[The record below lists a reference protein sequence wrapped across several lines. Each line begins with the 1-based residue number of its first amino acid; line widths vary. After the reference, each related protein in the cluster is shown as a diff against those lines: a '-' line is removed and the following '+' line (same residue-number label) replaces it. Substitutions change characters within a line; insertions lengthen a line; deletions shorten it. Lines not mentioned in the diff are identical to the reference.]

1 MRTLGLPGILGS
13 AKAGARNKH
22 SSVCGVAYAVLG
34 LLWLACFS
42 MGLWLQIDRQRAFGG
57 FGKGVLVTARVQE
70 LKGALANDR
79 VVLVDSSSSS
89 ADPVK
94 AQARSHFGRVPEGEF
109 LMLERFA
116 KRELALFEGREIGTA
131 IRRLQADV
139 FARERPL
146 WPPVAI
152 VGLTT
157 LGYLAFGLRR
167 LATGSLLPAGL
178 AVLAALSASQFA
190 AACRT
195 CPAQASELGVP
206 LGQLGIYY
214 FGTLSLA
221 ALASGAAG
229 AFLAV
234 LGLATSLMWQLKLY
248 STLPASCPW
257 CAAILAL
264 GALLLGG
271 AVRLSS
277 NASTRRDGANLWSR
291 RLSVGVVAVAMASPL
306 WIQHNVGA
314 DAKRLPASATRS
326 LTVGTSVGELPFG
339 GAVVKVL
346 DKPVVLVLGTSTCAP
361 CRNALRWAALN
372 YPDRYHACSI
382 YGQLTDQ
389 TDPFASSWLHDIGPR
404 FASPT
409 IAIVKDGAI
418 AFVNEG
424 WSEHPMMQESL
435 KQRIDTA
442 LELNGGNEP

>member
-13 AKAGARNKH
+13 AKAGAREKH
-22 SSVCGVAYAVLG
+22 SRVRGVAYAVLG
-34 LLWLACFS
+34 LLWLACLG
-42 MGLWLQIDRQRAFGG
+42 MGIWLQVDRQRATGG

-89 ADPVK
+89 AEPVK
-94 AQARSHFGRVPEGEF
+94 AQAQSHFGHVPDGEF
-109 LMLERFA
+109 LMLERFS

-157 LGYLAFGLRR
+157 LGYLAFGLHR
-167 LATGSLLPAGL
+167 LASGSLLPVGL
-178 AVLAALSASQFA
+178 AALAALSASQFA

-214 FGTLSLA
+214 FGILSLA
-221 ALASGAAG
+221 TLGSVAAG
-229 AFLAV
+229 AVLAV
-234 LGLATSLMWQLKLY
+234 LGLAISLMWQLKLY

-271 AVRLSS
+271 AVRWSS
-277 NASTRRDGANLWSR
+277 NAPTQRAGADLWAR
-291 RLSVGVVAVAMASPL
+291 RLSLSAVVVAMVSPL
-306 WIQHNVGA
+306 WTQHNAGT
-314 DAKRLPASATRS
+314 DAKRLPGSATRS
-326 LTVGTSVGELPFG
+326 LALGTVVGELPFG
-339 GAVVKVL
+339 GAVVNAL
-346 DKPVVLVLGTSTCAP
+346 DKPVVLVLGTSTCSP
-361 CRNALRWAALN
+361 CRNALRWVALN

-409 IAIVKDGAI
+409 IAVAKAGVI
-418 AFVNEG
+418 AFVHEG